1 MKRKIKLIIAGI
13 LACICHLPTLA
24 QSGKLFNTDNQLSS
38 NLATQV
44 YQDTNGF
51 IWITTRN
58 GLNIYDGYNFS
69 VVKKGG
75 NDNRELNTNYINCIA
90 QDYDGYVLLGTNRG
104 LLLHNGQYFQDI
116 HLPDGKGNPIS
127 TYVTHIG
134 RLQNGDVLIGTSGY
148 GIFLIKKSKHAT
160 VLLSRL
166 PKAKSV
172 LCSPSWKT
180 SVVDF
185 GLSAKDTSCSSLTR
199 TASST
204 HTSQVPKDCW
214 RKTSDRTARVRS
226 ILPPRDRVSI
236 R

>member
-13 LACICHLPTLA
+13 LACICHLPALA

-75 NDNRELNTNYINCIA
+75 KDNRELNTNYINCIA

-104 LLLHNGQYFQDI
+104 LLLHNGQYFLDI
-116 HLPDGKGNPIS
+116 PLPDGKGNPIS

-148 GIFLIKKSKHAT
+148 GIFLMKKQTRNCTNYSKIDIAL
-160 VLLSRL
+160 V
-166 PKAKSV
+166 
-172 LCSPSWKT
+172 SW
-180 SVVDF
+180 
-185 GLSAKDTSCSSLTR
+185 
-199 TASST
+199 
-204 HTSQVPKDCW
+204 
-214 RKTSDRTARVRS
+214 
-226 ILPPRDRVSI
+226 
-236 R
+236 

>member
-1 MKRKIKLIIAGI
+1 MKRKIKLIIVGI
-13 LACICHLPTLA
+13 LACICHLPALA

-104 LLLHNGQYFQDI
+104 LLLHNGQYFLDI
-116 HLPDGKGNPIS
+116 PLPDGKGNPIS

-148 GIFLIKKSKHAT
+148 GIFLMKKQTRNCTPLKAT
-160 VLLSRL
+160 QGKINFVLTFLEGKRGGLWIISERHELFFLDKNGKLKTPTRL
-166 PKAKSV
+166 P
-172 LCSPSWKT
+172 
-180 SVVDF
+180 
-185 GLSAKDTSCSSLTR
+185 DTL
-199 TASST
+199 
-204 HTSQVPKDCW
+204 
-214 RKTSDRTARVRS
+214 
-226 ILPPRDRVSI
+226 
-236 R
+236 

>member
-13 LACICHLPTLA
+13 LACICHLPALA

-104 LLLHNGQYFQDI
+104 LLLHNGQYFLDI
-116 HLPDGKGNPIS
+116 PLP
-127 TYVTHIG
+127 
-134 RLQNGDVLIGTSGY
+134 
-148 GIFLIKKSKHAT
+148 
-160 VLLSRL
+160 
-166 PKAKSV
+166 
-172 LCSPSWKT
+172 
-180 SVVDF
+180 
-185 GLSAKDTSCSSLTR
+185 
-199 TASST
+199 
-204 HTSQVPKDCW
+204 
-214 RKTSDRTARVRS
+214 TARATPS
-226 ILPPRDRVSI
+226 LLM
-236 R
+236 